1 MGVAGST
8 VCRRLFATG
17 SRRGAYDPYR
27 TTQHDSTRLNGRER
41 DAHDVAACIH
51 RVGSASVIPVKP
63 GKTTRSPHGP
73 TVIATLRGR
82 DTAMHLPTI
91 RPGSLIPAAAP
102 GDHPTAVARIALA
115 SQRLSALRFVNT
127 AVPRSVDPAIVAVM
141 YGLHAVGYQ
150 SGGSIWN
157 STSRADGYAR
167 GVDRT
172 GCKPAVASK
181 LRQEGRDVA
190 AMPLAS
196 AACASDGLSTPVG
209 AMVVS
214 THALRAATARGV
226 HARRRGR
233 MGAVGGRAHACVSG
247 TGRAA
252 RDACG
257 PRGRAL
263 STRGRNVRGIR

>member
-1 MGVAGST
+1 MGVARST

-115 SQRLSALRFVNT
+115 SQRLSASARCGSCTPPSPAVLIPQSWRSCT
-127 AVPRSVDPAIVAVM
+127 ACTPSGTSREDRYGIRRQEPTATPEALIARAANQRLPRSCGRRVATWPRCRWRRPPARATDFQRPW
-141 YGLHAVGYQ
+141 APW
-150 SGGSIWN
+150 S
-157 STSRADGYAR
+157 SR
-167 GVDRT
+167 RT
-172 GCKPAVASK
+172 
-181 LRQEGRDVA
+181 R
-190 AMPLAS
+190 
-196 AACASDGLSTPVG
+196 
-209 AMVVS
+209 
-214 THALRAATARGV
+214 
-226 HARRRGR
+226 
-233 MGAVGGRAHACVSG
+233 
-247 TGRAA
+247 
-252 RDACG
+252 
-257 PRGRAL
+257 
-263 STRGRNVRGIR
+263 